1 MPSISSTSSTTFND
15 ISTDEREVFKG
26 PITVAGVEGDCGE
39 AKIAV
44 TYKAQTLDL
53 CEDDERPFWRT
64 KNRSNKVSRISMNC
78 RKGKLESENPITFV
92 KFLENHN
99 DARQ

>member
-1 MPSISSTSSTTFND
+1 MPSVSSTSSTTFND

-53 CEDDERPFWRT
+53 CEDDERPF
-64 KNRSNKVSRISMNC
+64 
-78 RKGKLESENPITFV
+78 
-92 KFLENHN
+92 
-99 DARQ
+99 